1 MPGSPQPDDLH
12 PNPSEWRAFHPAASL
27 LSLALLGAGL
37 TMGRMWPDLAAASAL
52 LAFAALRVERKS
64 VAGEAPL
71 LGLALIVFLAHVI
84 AAGRGWR
91 SALPPA
97 AAIAFRL
104 LALLYL
110 IRWAARA
117 ALGRAARWLMSMK
130 PISRPRFVML
140 LVESARLTAALL
152 PLAAREAEQ
161 HVVALR
167 ARGIR
172 SGSGLGGRARY
183 LLAWFLPFLG
193 TMLRISDAYAD
204 ALLTRGYVLGRAR
217 RTGLRLRWGLPE
229 TAAVLGS
236 AASAAWLVHVF

>member
-1 MPGSPQPDDLH
+1 MPGSPRPYDLH
-12 PNPSEWRAFHPAASL
+12 QDAGEARAFHPAASL

-37 TMGRMWPDLAAASAL
+37 TMGRSWPELAVASGL
-52 LAFAALRVERKS
+52 LAFAALRVERRPF
-64 VAGEAPL
+64 VGEAPL
-71 LGLALIVFLAHVI
+71 VVLAFVLFLAHVL

-91 SALPPA
+91 GALAPA
-97 AAIAFRL
+97 ATVAFRL

-110 IRWAARA
+110 VRWAAGA

-130 PISRPRFVML
+130 PLSRPRFVML
-140 LVESARLTAALL
+140 LVESARLTSGLL
-152 PLAAREAEQ
+152 PLAIREAEQ
-161 HVVALR
+161 HVLALR

-172 SGSGLGGRARY
+172 SGRGLAGRARY

-193 TMLRISDAYAD
+193 TMLRIGDAYAD

-217 RTGLRLRWGLPE
+217 RSGLRIGWGLGE

-236 AASAAWLVHVF
+236 AASAAWIVHAL